1 MQLCCQHRNFPWHAI
16 KMEAEMQAYRAKV
29 AQYTI
34 SLTVFKQ
41 PFRDHPDLFGEEE
54 WRLAESALAEKYGLS
69 DIGIFRQRELPDFA
83 AEDKAAT
90 LTHRRNATYTKRN
103 SEYWSQFDPDGN

>member
-1 MQLCCQHRNFPWHAI
+1 MQLCCQHRNFPWQLI
-16 KMEAEMQAYRAKV
+16 KMEAEMQAYRARV

-41 PFRDHPDLFGEEE
+41 LFRERPDLFGEEE
-54 WRLAESALAEKYGLS
+54 WRLTESALAEKYGLS
-69 DIGIFRQRELPDFA
+69 DISIFRQRELPDFA
-83 AEDKAAT
+83 AEQNT
-90 LTHRRNATYTKRN
+90 SNPSHRRNATYTKRN